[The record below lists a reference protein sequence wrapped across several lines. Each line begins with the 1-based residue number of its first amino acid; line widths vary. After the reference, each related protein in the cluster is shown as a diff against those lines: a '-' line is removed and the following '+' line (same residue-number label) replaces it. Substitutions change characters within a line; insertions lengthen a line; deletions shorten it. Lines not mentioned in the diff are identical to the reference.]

1 MKLYDI
7 VAADG
12 EFVESLTQREIMNK
26 FGLTKCR
33 FRTFLDNS
41 YLIDGKYWID
51 DSAEDMQVTRN
62 GCRKMLKQFDA
73 LTENITPTLGALTVN
88 SVAGSATGDTKI
100 TVNPTKENANN
111 VYKYKVAAEA
121 VTVGYGQ
128 NLRNWSTWDGKAD
141 IKAATGQKIT
151 VVECDGTYKALNV
164 GSASVTAK

>member
-62 GCRKMLKQFDA
+62 GCQKMLKQFDA
-73 LTENITPTLGALTVN
+73 LTENIRR
-88 SVAGSATGDTKI
+88 
-100 TVNPTKENANN
+100 
-111 VYKYKVAAEA
+111 A
-121 VTVGYGQ
+121 VGWEG
-128 NLRNWSTWDGKAD
+128 
-141 IKAATGQKIT
+141 
-151 VVECDGTYKALNV
+151 
-164 GSASVTAK
+164 

>member
-12 EFVESLTQREIMNK
+12 EFIESLTQREIMNK

-51 DSAEDMQVTRN
+51 DSTEDMQVTRN

-73 LTENITPTLGALTVN
+73 LTENIRR
-88 SVAGSATGDTKI
+88 
-100 TVNPTKENANN
+100 
-111 VYKYKVAAEA
+111 A
-121 VTVGYGQ
+121 VG
-128 NLRNWSTWDGKAD
+128 WES
-141 IKAATGQKIT
+141 
-151 VVECDGTYKALNV
+151 
-164 GSASVTAK
+164 

>member
-1 MKLYDI
+1 MYNTKNRYEQGQALPASTLSEISVIEGAYPTSWVRNKKDKQGDKMKLYDI
-7 VAADG
+7 VAANG

-73 LTENITPTLGALTVN
+73 LTENIRR
-88 SVAGSATGDTKI
+88 
-100 TVNPTKENANN
+100 
-111 VYKYKVAAEA
+111 A
-121 VTVGYGQ
+121 V
-128 NLRNWSTWDGKAD
+128 SGKTED
-141 IKAATGQKIT
+141 
-151 VVECDGTYKALNV
+151 
-164 GSASVTAK
+164 

>member
-1 MKLYDI
+1 MSEFEIRIPARKKQPVTDKNNPVVKVSADAYNALVEIYNESTLSMKDIASLLIIEGSWVRNKKDKQGDKMKLYDI

-51 DSAEDMQVTRN
+51 DSAEDMRVTRN

-73 LTENITPTLGALTVN
+73 LTENIRRFVGW
-88 SVAGSATGDTKI
+88 
-100 TVNPTKENANN
+100 
-111 VYKYKVAAEA
+111 EA
-121 VTVGYGQ
+121 
-128 NLRNWSTWDGKAD
+128 
-141 IKAATGQKIT
+141 
-151 VVECDGTYKALNV
+151 
-164 GSASVTAK
+164 

>member
-33 FRTFLDNS
+33 FRTFLNNS

-73 LTENITPTLGALTVN
+73 LTEDIRRLSDGKVKNQAEKENIH
-88 SVAGSATGDTKI
+88 SVYESAGSYICA
-100 TVNPTKENANN
+100 
-111 VYKYKVAAEA
+111 VYPELPERVKRDGAES
-121 VTVGYGQ
+121 
-128 NLRNWSTWDGKAD
+128 L
-141 IKAATGQKIT
+141 
-151 VVECDGTYKALNV
+151 
-164 GSASVTAK
+164 